1 MCDQAQVI
9 TLRQPSSQY
18 VILDLCGFVN
28 AGFARS
34 FETITGSLHNLVV
47 SHVVLNFSAVQGMD
61 GSGIKHL
68 LVFCTLMRK
77 LNRKLAAYGLTA
89 EIRQVFTIMHLDNLL
104 STCENEFQAL
114 GLEE

>member
-9 TLRQPSSQY
+9 TLRQPSPQY
-18 VILDLCGFVN
+18 VILDLCGFIN

-68 LVFCTLMRK
+68 LVF
-77 LNRKLAAYGLTA
+77 
-89 EIRQVFTIMHLDNLL
+89 
-104 STCENEFQAL
+104 
-114 GLEE
+114 